1 MSKKYSISDKHVV
14 DEVLEHVI
22 LEKKGLL
29 KGHHN
34 HFLPKK
40 KKEKVKK
47 EKKPLKLKDIP
58 FFLVAYSL
66 LALEFWLFYLG
77 ITHHYYSW

>member
-1 MSKKYSISDKHVV
+1 MSSKYNIATEEVV

-40 KKEKVKK
+40 KKKKVKK
-47 EKKPLKLKDIP
+47 EKEPLKLKDIP
-58 FFLVAYSL
+58 FFLIAYSL

-77 ITHHYYSW
+77 ITHDYYSW